1 MLKGALRHS
10 HDNIEKLVSDDSK
23 DDGDDTSFGKKAN
36 FLKPLLFTPQKVAT
50 VDKEKSIKIYKLI
63 GGNEST
69 RSQPY
74 SLEDIVSA
82 QIDERGQKNC
92 IYQFGYSK
100 KPKNSVLR
108 DKNDSPQKNA
118 KRTSETKY
126 AQIRVKSIEYL

>member
-10 HDNIEKLVSDDSK
+10 HDNIEQLVSDDSK

-100 KPKNSVLR
+100 KPKN
-108 DKNDSPQKNA
+108 A
-118 KRTSETKY
+118 
-126 AQIRVKSIEYL
+126 A

>member
-1 MLKGALRHS
+1 M
-10 HDNIEKLVSDDSK
+10 
-23 DDGDDTSFGKKAN
+23 
-36 FLKPLLFTPQKVAT
+36 
-50 VDKEKSIKIYKLI
+50 DKEKSIKIYKLI

-100 KPKNSVLR
+100 KPKN
-108 DKNDSPQKNA
+108 A
-118 KRTSETKY
+118 
-126 AQIRVKSIEYL
+126 A